1 MPLNTI
7 DFPLI
12 EWYTLYCQEGD
23 RKTMTGQA
31 GRGGPM
37 EVMGM
42 TNEQYKGFLLN
53 ELEDWEEILE
63 IAKEEK
69 AEKTIKKA
77 EKQIRKINEMLK
89 F

>member
-1 MPLNTI
+1 M
-7 DFPLI
+7 
-12 EWYTLYCQEGD
+12 
-23 RKTMTGQA
+23 TMTGQA
-31 GRGGPM
+31 GKGEPM

-69 AEKTIKKA
+69 AEKAIRKA